1 MSGSDASV
9 GGGGELLSVAHGG
22 AKSHKTIELPWLA
35 KGHTYSR
42 GQCWEEAGRSDWK
55 QEQCP
60 RGSFGEISPT
70 ELPWSPNL

>member
-1 MSGSDASV
+1 MSGSVGAGRGASV
-9 GGGGELLSVAHGG
+9 RGSWWSKEL
-22 AKSHKTIELPWLA
+22 HKTIELPWLA
-35 KGHTYSR
+35 KAHTYSR
-42 GQCWEEAGRSDWK
+42 GQGWEEAGRSDWK